1 MASKKFLSN
10 GTRIQYTITRKI
22 LPGKKLYYSCNR
34 ADESDFD
41 ARIAKIEAMLD
52 AGVIPPEIKEKF
64 DGKRLEPGGS
74 DTFGWLLRR
83 YREAAETQHIKKD
96 DLSRLDKVAEE
107 FGGTKLA
114 IMNTSEWS
122 GHFVSKLKRQKNL
135 SEATVLHYIGAL
147 RRCLDYAVRIRKL
160 SSVSLRFEK
169 RGFGTY
175 TPTDIDW
182 LLGNGKKVKE
192 SKPRTRRPT
201 VEEWAEILRV
211 ASGEKPKKRQRSLGL
226 EFQAAFECILKIAPE
241 TAMRL
246 SEIHTLQRSQ
256 VNFQDKFIH
265 LLRTKNGTERFV
277 PMNSLV
283 IALLVEY
290 LEHAKNGTRGMAG
303 FSHENDML
311 FPFYPGDVDSW
322 EDTQKLREATTNLLS
337 HRYAALFDA
346 AGCGDLRFHDLR
358 HEAVSRLFERTTLGE
373 TAIQKI
379 TGHLSKEAL
388 ARYLNLRPKFLAEQI
403 EGAAGM
409 K

>member
-1 MASKKFLSN
+1 
-10 GTRIQYTITRKI
+10 
-22 LPGKKLYYSCNR
+22 
-34 ADESDFD
+34 
-41 ARIAKIEAMLD
+41 
-52 AGVIPPEIKEKF
+52 
-64 DGKRLEPGGS
+64 
-74 DTFGWLLRR
+74 
-83 YREAAETQHIKKD
+83 
-96 DLSRLDKVAEE
+96 
-107 FGGTKLA
+107 
-114 IMNTSEWS
+114 MNTSEWS
-122 GHFVSKLKRQKNL
+122 GNFVSKLKRQKNL

-147 RRCLDYAVRIRKL
+147 RRCLDFAVRNGKL

-175 TPTDIDW
+175 TPADIDW
-182 LLGNGKKVKE
+182 LLGNGKEVKE

-211 ASGEKPKKRQRSLGL
+211 ASGEKPKNRQRSLEL

-246 SEIHTLQRSQ
+246 SEIHTLQRSH

-265 LLRTKNGTERFV
+265 LSRTKNGTERFV

-283 IALLVEY
+283 ISLLVEY

-311 FPFYPGDVDSW
+311 FPFYPGDVDSR
-322 EDTQKLREATTNLLS
+322 EDTQSRREATTNLLS

-379 TGHLSKEAL
+379 SGHLSKDAL
-388 ARYLNLRPKFLAEQI
+388 ARYLNLRPQFLAEQI

>member
-1 MASKKFLSN
+1 MASKKYLSN

-22 LPGKKLYYSCNR
+22 IPGKKLYYSCSK
-34 ADESDFD
+34 AEEAIYD
-41 ARIAKIEAMLD
+41 AWIAKLEATLD
-52 AGVIPPEIKEKF
+52 LGVIPPEIKERF
-64 DGKRLEPGGS
+64 DGKHHEPGGT
-74 DTFGWLLRR
+74 DTFAWLLRS
-83 YREAAETQHIKKD
+83 YRKAAGDQNIKDD

-107 FGGTKLA
+107 YGGTKLTV
-114 IMNTSEWS
+114 MNTSEWS
-122 GHFVSKLKRQKNL
+122 TNFISQLKRQKNL
-135 SEATVLHYIGAL
+135 SEATVLHYVGAL
-147 RRCLDYAVRIRKL
+147 RRCLDFAVRNGKL

-175 TPTDIDW
+175 TPADIDW
-182 LLGNGKKVKE
+182 LLGNGKEVKE
-192 SKPRTRRPT
+192 NKPRSRRPT
-201 VEEWAEILRV
+201 VKEWTEILRV
-211 ASGEKPKKRQRSLGL
+211 ASGEKPENRQRSLEL

-246 SEIHTLQRSQ
+246 SEIHTLRLSQ
-256 VNFQDKFIH
+256 VNFEERIIH
-265 LLRTKNGTERFV
+265 LPRTKNGSERFV

-283 IALLVEY
+283 VALITEY
-290 LEHAKNGTRGMAG
+290 LEHVKNGTRGMAG
-303 FSHENDML
+303 FGHENDLL
-311 FPFYPGDVDSW
+311 FPFYPGDVDSR
-322 EDTQKLREATTNLLS
+322 EQTQSRREATTNRLS

-388 ARYLNLRPKFLAEQI
+388 ARYLNLRPKFLVEQI

-409 K
+409 R

>member
-1 MASKKFLSN
+1 MASKKILSN

-22 LPGKKLYYSCNR
+22 LPGKKLYYSCTK
-34 ADESDFD
+34 AEEPDFD
-41 ARIAKIEAMLD
+41 AMIAKLEAMLD
-52 AGVIPPEIKEKF
+52 AGVIPPEIQAKF
-64 DGKRLEPGGS
+64 DGKRHEPGGS
-74 DTFGWLLRR
+74 DTFAWLLRS
-83 YREAAETQHIKKD
+83 YREAAEVQHIKKD
-96 DLSRLDKVAEE
+96 DLSRLEKIAEE

-114 IMNTSEWS
+114 VMNTSEWS
-122 GHFVSKLKRQKNL
+122 SNFVSELKRKKNL
-135 SEATVLHYIGAL
+135 SEATVVHYIGAL
-147 RRCLDYAVRIRKL
+147 RRCLDFAVRNGKL
-160 SSVSLRFEK
+160 SSVSLRFER

-175 TPTDIDW
+175 TPADIDW
-182 LLGNGKKVKE
+182 LLGNGKEVKE
-192 SKPRTRRPT
+192 SRPRNRRPS
-201 VEEWAEILRV
+201 VKEWTEILRV
-211 ASGEKPKKRQRSLGL
+211 ASGEKPENRQRSLEL

-246 SEIHTLQRSQ
+246 SEIHTLRLSQ
-256 VNFQDKFIH
+256 VNFQEKIIH
-265 LLRTKNGTERFV
+265 LSRTKNGSERFV

-283 IALLVEY
+283 ISLLVEY
-290 LEHAKNGTRGMAG
+290 LEHVKNGTRGMAG
-303 FSHENDML
+303 FSHENDLL
-311 FPFYPGDVDSW
+311 FPFYPGDVDSR
-322 EDTQKLREATTNLLS
+322 EQTQSRREATTNRLS

-388 ARYLNLRPKFLAEQI
+388 ARYLNLRPKFLVEQI